1 MISRYNFNEII
12 KDVLGNLY
20 DVVSL
25 ETHPAVFSVIKLPA
39 GYEGNRG
46 EYVRQVMLEAIEQL
60 RPVRKDLLLTAIE
73 WRPYLIL
80 KKRYVEGIGIQE
92 LSDML
97 AVSQR
102 QMRRDHHKALLAL
115 TEILWASSNAQEETE
130 GDPELNLVFEV
141 HNEMIDP
148 LETTRGVYALLKL
161 QFEKKGIQV
170 DFIGQQEFTPV
181 ITDRVILRQVL
192 ISLFNDILHNQVEQ
206 KLVISCAVVDSQV
219 QIAFASQMASGRESS
234 REDIEDSLEN
244 DLSAVRYWCERIHA
258 HIEETLIQ
266 DGKTQW
272 VRRVLWLPHSD
283 QKIMLVIDDQGAVA
297 NLFRRYLSQTDM
309 LTVGVNHPEQ
319 AIALARHLQPT
330 LITLDVMMPQIDG
343 WELLQLI
350 KLDEMLKNIPVI
362 VCSAWDDPDLS
373 HSLGASGYL
382 KKPVTQKMLLQAI
395 DKCLSIKSD

>member
-1 MISRYNFNEII
+1 MMVSRYTFNEII

-25 ETHPAVFSVIKLPA
+25 ETHPAVFSVIRLPE
-39 GYEGNRG
+39 GFEGNRG

-60 RPVRKDLLLTAIE
+60 QPVRKDLLLTAIE

-97 AVSQR
+97 AISQR
-102 QMRRDHHKALLAL
+102 QMRRDHHKALQAL
-115 TEILWASSNAQEETE
+115 TEILWAGSNLQVIAE
-130 GDPELNLVFEV
+130 GEPEQNPVFDV

-148 LETTRGVYALLKL
+148 LETTRGVYALLKF
-161 QFEKKGIQV
+161 QFDKKGIQV
-170 DFIGQQEFTPV
+170 EFSGQEEFTPV

-192 ISLFNDILHNQVEQ
+192 ISLFNDILHNQVDQ
-206 KLVISCAVVDSQV
+206 KLVISCAVEDNQV
-219 QIAFASQMASGRESS
+219 QIVFASQMATGWDSTSE
-234 REDIEDSLEN
+234 EIEEGIEN
-244 DLSAVRYWCERIHA
+244 DLSAVRYWCERIDA

-272 VRRVLWLPHSD
+272 VNRVLWLPHSD
-283 QKIMLVIDDQGAVA
+283 QKIMLVIDDQGAVV
-297 NLFRRYLSQTDM
+297 NLFRRYLSQTDI
-309 LTVGVNHPEQ
+309 LTVGVSHPEQ
-319 AIALARHLQPT
+319 AIAIARHLQPT

-343 WELLQLI
+343 WELLQHI

-373 HSLGASGYL
+373 HSLGAAGYL
-382 KKPVTQKMLLQAI
+382 KKPVTQKMLLKAI
-395 DKCLSIKSD
+395 EEVL